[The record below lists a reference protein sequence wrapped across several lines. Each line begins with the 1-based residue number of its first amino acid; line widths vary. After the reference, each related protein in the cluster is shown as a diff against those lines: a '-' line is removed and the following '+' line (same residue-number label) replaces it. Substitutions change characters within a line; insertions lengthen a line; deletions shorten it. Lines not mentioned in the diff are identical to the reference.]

1 MPLGKEIKQNLIK
14 NSRNTEAKHESFK
27 ESLKSFYLNNR
38 EEDYR
43 QNQLEMSQLLKD
55 LDNRQRK

>member
-14 NSRNTEAKHESFK
+14 NSKKTEAKHQRFK
-27 ESLKSFYLNNR
+27 KSLKSFLINNS
-38 EEDYR
+38 EKEYQ

-55 LDNRQRK
+55 LDSRQQQ